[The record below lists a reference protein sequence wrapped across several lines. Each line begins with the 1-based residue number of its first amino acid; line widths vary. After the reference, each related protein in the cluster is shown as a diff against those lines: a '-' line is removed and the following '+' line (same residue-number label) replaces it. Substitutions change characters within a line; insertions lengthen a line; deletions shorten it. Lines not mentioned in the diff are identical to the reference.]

1 MGIFDIGSY
10 DYNLPPELIAQAP
23 AATRDASRL
32 LVACRAEGRLSEKR
46 FYDLPNLLTSGDVL
60 VVNDTRV
67 MAARLSG
74 RKESGGSVELLVMG
88 PSDGSR
94 CAERDCLMKSS
105 KPPRKGLK
113 ITFEGGLSGCVD
125 EVIGDGLVRISF
137 FSDSPMELDDV
148 LERIG
153 KVPLPPYIKRD
164 GEKYADIDRERY
176 QTVYARVPGAVA
188 APTAGLHFTDALIG
202 RLAEMGIDVCPITL
216 HVGYGT
222 FQPVRVEDIREHR
235 LHSERYCISDGSAE
249 RIRAAKGR
257 GGRIIAVGTTAVRA
271 LESSAMETGGI
282 RSGDAETDLLII
294 PGFGFSVVDGLITNF
309 HLPRSSLMFL
319 VSAFAGLQF
328 IKDAYNYA
336 VLNHFRFFS
345 YGDAMLI
352 L

>member
-10 DYNLPPELIAQAP
+10 NYNLPPELIAQAP
-23 AATRDASRL
+23 AASRDASRL
-32 LVACRAEGRLSEKR
+32 LVACRAEGRLSERR
-46 FYDLPNLLTSGDVL
+46 FYDLPKLLTPGDVL
-60 VVNDTRV
+60 VINDTRV

-74 RKESGGSVELLVMG
+74 RKESGGSVELLVLG
-88 PSDGSR
+88 SSDGSR

-113 ITFEGGLSGCVD
+113 ISFEGGLSGCVD
-125 EVIGDGLVRISF
+125 RVIGDGMVRISF
-137 FSDSPMELDDV
+137 FSNSPLEDV

-153 KVPLPPYIKRD
+153 RVPLPPYIKRD
-164 GEKYADIDRERY
+164 GEKSADIDRERY

-188 APTAGLHFTDALIG
+188 APTAGLHFTDALIE
-202 RLAEMGIDVCPITL
+202 RLAERGIEVCPITL

-222 FQPVRVEDIREHR
+222 FQPVRVEDIRKHC

-249 RIRAAKGR
+249 RIRTAKAR
-257 GGRIIAVGTTAVRA
+257 GGRVIAVGTTAVRA
-271 LESSAMETGGI
+271 LESSAIETGEI

-336 VLNHFRFFS
+336 VLNRFRFFS